1 MTTVPTTSHVH
12 RTAAIIS
19 QGDEIVLGQTLDTN
33 SRWLSARLLDAG
45 VLPIEHVS
53 LPDDRDAIAAAFRR
67 LGERVDLIICS
78 GGLGPT
84 ADDLTR
90 FALLDVVGGTMV
102 EDQPSLAAIRAYF
115 ESRGRVMNDLNRVQ
129 AMRPDGA
136 AMIPNPHG
144 TAPGLCASLPGGS
157 ELFCLPGPPRE
168 MMPMFEQHVRPR
180 LRLEPGRAVATR
192 SLHTI
197 GLGESEIA
205 ARLTIAGDMMAR
217 TRNPSVGTT
226 ASQSIVSV
234 RMRYEGPSDAAAA
247 ALDADEAA
255 VRALLGSAVF
265 ASGEQSLAGAILDH
279 LRAVGQTLSVAESC
293 TGGLLGSL
301 LTDVPGSSDA
311 FIAGWLTY
319 SNQAKRRDLGVP
331 AALFSE
337 SGHTAAPGAVS
348 AEVAAAM
355 AEGARRVAGSTFALS
370 ISGIAGPGGAVP
382 GKPVGTV
389 FIGLAGEGC
398 PTKVRRFAM
407 SGDRATVRDW
417 SARAALAMLW
427 FQLVGDATTTL
438 LREVQLDGTPFAIK

>member
-1 MTTVPTTSHVH
+1 MTTPAALRPH

-33 SRWLSARLLDAG
+33 SRWLSARLLDSG
-45 VLPIEHVS
+45 VLPLEHIS
-53 LPDDRDAIAAAFRR
+53 LPDDRAAIAAVFRR
-67 LGERVDLIICS
+67 LADRVDLIVCS

-90 FALLDVVGGTMV
+90 FALLDVVGGSMV
-102 EDQPSLAAIRAYF
+102 EDPPSLAAIRAYF

-129 AMRPDGA
+129 AQRPESA
-136 AMIPNPHG
+136 EMIPNPHG
-144 TAPGLCASLPGGS
+144 TAPGLFARLPGGC

-168 MMPMFEQHVRPR
+168 MMPMFEQHVQPW
-180 LRLEPGRAVATR
+180 LRLEPGRTVATR

-205 ARLTIAGDMMAR
+205 ARLARAGDMMAR
-217 TRNPSVGTT
+217 NRNPSIGTT

-234 RMRYEGPSDAAAA
+234 RMRYEGVSTHATA

-255 VRALLGSAVF
+255 VRSLLGSAVF
-265 ASGEQSLAGAILDH
+265 AAGEQTLAGAILDR
-279 LRAVGQTLSVAESC
+279 LRASGHTLSVAESC
-293 TGGLLGSL
+293 TGGLLGAL
-301 LTDVPGSSDA
+301 LTDVAGSSDV
-311 FIAGWLTY
+311 FKAGWLTY
-319 SNQAKRRDLGVP
+319 SNEAKRRDLAVP
-331 AALFSE
+331 AELFSE
-337 SGHTAAPGAVS
+337 SGNAAAPGAVS
-348 AEVAAAM
+348 SPVAAAM

-370 ISGIAGPGGAVP
+370 ITGIAGPGGAVP

-389 FIGLAGEGC
+389 FIALAGDGFA
-398 PTKVRRFAM
+398 TKVRRFAM

-427 FQLVGDATTTL
+427 FHLVGDATTTL
-438 LREVQLDGTPFAIK
+438 LREVRLDGTPFTTK

>member
-1 MTTVPTTSHVH
+1 MTTPAASRFH

-33 SRWLSARLLDAG
+33 SRWLSARLLEIG
-45 VLPIEHVS
+45 VLPLEHVS
-53 LPDDRDAIAAAFRR
+53 VPDDRDAIAGALRR
-67 LGERVDLIICS
+67 LSERADLIICS

-90 FALLDVVGGTMV
+90 FALLDVIGGAMV
-102 EDQPSLAAIRAYF
+102 EDAPSLAAIRAYF

-129 AMRPDGA
+129 AQRPDRA
-136 AMIPNPHG
+136 EMIPNPHG
-144 TAPGLCASLPGGS
+144 TAPGLRARLASGCDV
-157 ELFCLPGPPRE
+157 FCLPGPPRE
-168 MMPMFEQHVRPR
+168 MTPMFEQHVRPR
-180 LRLEPGRAVATR
+180 LRLEPGRTVATR
-192 SLHTI
+192 GLHTI

-205 ARLTIAGDMMAR
+205 ARLAKAGDMMSR
-217 TRNPSVGTT
+217 TRNPSIGTT

-234 RMRYEGPSDAAAA
+234 RLRYEGPSNAAAA
-247 ALDADEAA
+247 ALDANEAA
-255 VRALLGSAVF
+255 VRTLLGNSVF
-265 ASGEQSLAGAILDH
+265 ASGEQSLPGAILDR
-279 LRAVGQTLSVAESC
+279 LRTAGQTLSVAESC

-319 SNQAKRRDLGVP
+319 SNEAKRRDLGVP
-331 AALFSE
+331 GHLFSE
-337 SGHTAAPGAVS
+337 NGGAAPGAVS

-355 AEGARRVAGSTFALS
+355 AEGARRVAASTFALS
-370 ISGIAGPGGAVP
+370 ITGIAGPGGAVP

-389 FIGLAGEGC
+389 FIALAGDGF
-398 PTKVRRFAM
+398 PTEVRRFAM

-427 FQLVGDATTTL
+427 FHLVGDTTTTL
-438 LREVQLDGTPFAIK
+438 LREVRLDGSPFAPT